1 MLDML
6 ISIIKIG
13 TVINYER
20 LIMCNYYTLL
30 VKYES
35 KDEPWSIAF
44 GDYDKETVHQEKVDA
59 YDDAKD
65 TKIICTEDSQSSI
78 NEAVE
83 LLNKG
88 SK

>member
-1 MLDML
+1 
-6 ISIIKIG
+6 
-13 TVINYER
+13 
-20 LIMCNYYTLL
+20 MCKYYTLL

-35 KDEPWSIAF
+35 KTEPWSIAF
-44 GDYDKETVHQEKVDA
+44 GDYDKEVVHQESEDA
-59 YDDAKD
+59 YEDAKA
-65 TKIICTEDSQSSI
+65 TKVICTEDSQSSI